1 MSFRLW
7 RSYLFIILL
16 LLLSSVF
23 GSAQGPAPADQAK
36 AGPEV
41 EGLRE
46 QIRLQAIEIEKL
58 RADIGNEAALRKAQQ
73 RQLDRLLEKLD
84 RLAAALSDESS
95 RGGTNAGAA
104 APVNLKESES
114 SPTSAKVAGPAGD
127 ATKPAQTATPNTV
140 ETGIGKVK
148 FTGLVQGW
156 FAAGDQGFNDT
167 FRMRRAEMRFSGDI
181 MPNVRWSIMF
191 DLAKALSVNSS
202 STTIDGVPVVRTV
215 GINQA
220 SRIFQEAYITL
231 SHFKKANIQ
240 FGQFK
245 IPVSHEGL
253 QSSAAL
259 DTVERALFLTD
270 RARGGGLGD
279 ARDIGVM
286 AFGPLS
292 DQIDYQLGIF
302 NGAGES
308 QNDVDQNEQKT
319 AAGRFV
325 FRPSILKGLQIGGS
339 GAFGIGTNSPSLR
352 RDRLGAEL
360 VYTRGS
366 FRIKSELMTGVDG
379 DIHRRGY
386 YAHFGYRV
394 HPKVE
399 GIFRFDMF
407 DPDIRSETSAASA
420 TERDYIGGINYFIK
434 ENNFKLQFNYIR
446 KTFAS
451 PAVRSRNLFLV
462 NLQTSW

>member
-7 RSYLFIILL
+7 RGFLFIICL

-23 GSAQGPAPADQAK
+23 GSAQGPATVDLAK
-36 AGPEV
+36 SGPEV
-41 EGLRE
+41 AGLRE
-46 QIRLQAIEIEKL
+46 QLRLQKIEIERL
-58 RADIGNEAALRKAQQ
+58 RAEIRNEATLRKAQQ
-73 RQLDRLLEKLD
+73 HQLDSLLEKLD
-84 RLAAALSDESS
+84 RLTAALSDDSS
-95 RGGTNAGAA
+95 RDDMNARAV
-104 APVNLKESES
+104 PVSLKESES
-114 SPTSAKVAGPAGD
+114 SPAEAKVDRPAPD
-127 ATKPAQTATPNTV
+127 ALKPAQTAAPNNV

-167 FRMRRAEMRFSGDI
+167 FRMRRAEMRFTGDI

-191 DLAKALSVNSS
+191 DLAKALSVNA
-202 STTIDGVPVVRTV
+202 TTSAVDGVPVVQNV
-215 GINQA
+215 GVNQA

-231 SHFKKANIQ
+231 GHFKKANIQ
-240 FGQFK
+240 IGQFK
-245 IPVSHEGL
+245 IPVSQEGL

-292 DQIDYQLGIF
+292 DQVDYQFGIF
-302 NGAGES
+302 NGVGES
-308 QNDVDQNEQKT
+308 QNDVDQNEQK
-319 AAGRFV
+319 AVAGRFV
-325 FRPSILKGLQIGGS
+325 FRPSLLKGLQIGGS
-339 GAFGIGTNSPSLR
+339 GAFGVGSNSPSLR

-360 VYTRGS
+360 VYSRGR

-407 DPDIRSETSAASA
+407 DPDIRSEGSAASA
-420 TERDYIGGINYFIK
+420 TERDYIGGIN
-434 ENNFKLQFNYIR
+434 
-446 KTFAS
+446 
-451 PAVRSRNLFLV
+451 
-462 NLQTSW
+462 

>member
-7 RSYLFIILL
+7 LAFFLFVCL

-23 GSAQGPAPADQAK
+23 GSAQGPAAVDHAK
-36 AGPEV
+36 AGPAV
-41 EGLRE
+41 ADLRE
-46 QIRLQAIEIEKL
+46 AMRLQNIEIEKL
-58 RADIGNEAALRKAQQ
+58 RAEIRNEAALRKAQQ
-73 RQLDRLLEKLD
+73 QQLEGLLEKLD
-84 RLAAALSDESS
+84 RLTAALSGEPAKKD
-95 RGGTNAGAA
+95 TNAGAA
-104 APVNLKESES
+104 APATSTES
-114 SPTSAKVAGPAGD
+114 SPSRAASKAVSAVAEAR
-127 ATKPAQTATPNTV
+127 KPSQTAAPNNV

-167 FRMRRAEMRFSGDI
+167 FRMRRAELRFTGDI
-181 MPNVRWSIMF
+181 MPNVRWSVMF
-191 DLAKALSVNSS
+191 DLAKALSVNTTGSS
-202 STTIDGVPVVRTV
+202 ISGSPVIRSVGV
-215 GINQA
+215 NQA
-220 SRIFQEAYITL
+220 SRVFQEAHITL

-240 FGQFK
+240 IGQFK

-270 RARGGGLGD
+270 RGRGGGLGD
-279 ARDIGVM
+279 ARDIGIM

-292 DQIDYQLGIF
+292 EQVDYQFGIF
-302 NGAGES
+302 NGVGEN
-308 QNDVDQNEQKT
+308 QNDVDQNEQK
-319 AAGRFV
+319 AVAGRFV

-339 GAFGIGTNSPSLR
+339 GAFGVGSDLPSLR
-352 RDRLGAEL
+352 KDRLGAEL
-360 VYTRGS
+360 VYSRGR
-366 FRIKSELMTGVDG
+366 FKIKSELMTGVDG

-386 YAHFGYRV
+386 YAHFGYRF

-451 PAVRSRNLFLV
+451 PAIRSRNLFLV

>member
-1 MSFRLW
+1 MSFKLW
-7 RSYLFIILL
+7 RGFLLIVCLL
-16 LLLSSVF
+16 LVSSVF
-23 GSAQGPAPADQAK
+23 GSAQGPATVDHAK

-41 EGLRE
+41 TELRE
-46 QIRLQAIEIEKL
+46 QLRLQNIEIEKL
-58 RADIGNEAALRKAQQ
+58 RAEIRNEATLRKAQQ
-73 RQLDRLLEKLD
+73 HQLDSLLEKLD
-84 RLAAALSDESS
+84 RLTAALSDDSS
-95 RGGTNAGAA
+95 RGDTNARAA
-104 APVNLKESES
+104 VPVNLKDSES
-114 SPTSAKVAGPAGD
+114 SPTAAKVTGPVGD
-127 ATKPAQTATPNTV
+127 AAKPAQAATPNTV

-156 FAAGDQGFNDT
+156 FAAGDRGFNDT
-167 FRMRRAEMRFSGDI
+167 FRVRRAEMRFTGDI

-202 STTIDGVPVVRTV
+202 STTIDGAPVVRTV
-215 GINQA
+215 GVNQA

-231 SHFKKANIQ
+231 SHFKKANMQI
-240 FGQFK
+240 GQFK
-245 IPVSHEGL
+245 IPVSQEGL

-292 DQIDYQLGIF
+292 SEVDYQFGIF
-302 NGAGES
+302 NGVGES

-319 AAGRFV
+319 VAGRFV
-325 FRPSILKGLQIGGS
+325 FRPSILKGLQVGGS
-339 GAFGIGTNSPSLR
+339 GAFGVGSNSPTLR

-360 VYTRGS
+360 IYSRGN

-379 DIHRRGY
+379 EIHRRGY

-407 DPDIRSETSAASA
+407 DPDIRSEGSAASA
-420 TERDYIGGINYFIK
+420 TERDYIGGVNYFIK

-451 PAVRSRNLFLV
+451 PAIRSRNLFLV